1 MPTSCQYVII
11 THWFPRLGEL
21 GTRRGVCSLCENR
34 ARRGGCSLEIGSTAP
49 TAKLL
54 ISSSLGG
61 DLRGVDPVTGRQP
74 QGITGIPGS
83 VSLLSL
89 DDFGKR
95 KLLLTAVEEL
105 LEIIMRCHE
114 PASTLVTSNR
124 AWENWGKLLGGAGA
138 VTAMLDGSP
147 TTDTC

>member
-1 MPTSCQYVII
+1 MSICNYYTLVSKARGI
-11 THWFPRLGEL
+11 GL
-21 GTRRGVCSLCENR
+21 GTRRGVCSLCENG

-61 DLRGVDPVTGRQP
+61 DLRGVDPVTGRP

>member
-61 DLRGVDPVTGRQP
+61 DLRGVDPVTGRPPPCLTAPRRRTRVEVRPQKLAHENGLAGGEAGRLKQP
-74 QGITGIPGS
+74 QS
-83 VSLLSL
+83 
-89 DDFGKR
+89 R
-95 KLLLTAVEEL
+95 
-105 LEIIMRCHE
+105 
-114 PASTLVTSNR
+114 PASIGR
-124 AWENWGKLLGGAGA
+124 F
-138 VTAMLDGSP
+138 
-147 TTDTC
+147 